1 MGLVLVLLS
10 YFLGAVPTGLLLVR
24 WCVGVDVRQ
33 YGSGSLGPANVYR
46 VAGPYVG
53 AVVFTADL
61 LKGALPVL
69 ATQRLG
75 LGPGWAVAAGLAAI
89 AGHNWSVFLGFSGG
103 RGTVTSFGVLLAL
116 SPWAALG
123 AGVVWAL
130 VAALTRLAS
139 VASVW
144 SLLSIPLLMLAFRAP
159 WEHVAFGVLAT
170 VLGLY
175 RHRPLLVRRRG
186 REAAGRE
193 VGVTGPRPERSDRPR

>member
-10 YFLGAVPTGLLLVR
+10 YVLGAVPTGLLLVR
-24 WCVGVDVRQ
+24 GLVGVDVRQ
-33 YGSGSLGPANVYR
+33 YGSGSIGPANVYW

-69 ATQRLG
+69 AAQRLG
-75 LGPGWAVAAGLAAI
+75 LGPGWAVAAGVAVI

-103 RGTVTSFGVLLAL
+103 RGTVTSFGVLVAL

-123 AGVVWAL
+123 AGAVWAL

-139 VASVW
+139 VASVC
-144 SLLSIPLLMLAFRAP
+144 SLLSIPLLLLAFRAP
-159 WEHVAFGVLAT
+159 WEHVAFGVLTAA
-170 VLGLY
+170 LGLY
-175 RHRPLLVRRRG
+175 RHRPLLVRMRSRKVGG
-186 REAAGRE
+186 RSIYPPCKSP
-193 VGVTGPRPERSDRPR
+193 PR